1 MLKEIEGYGDL
12 IRDSDRFNAVLKFYR
27 NKGDP
32 LEFDT
37 ILQDPVPYVDES
49 DGAMR
54 IAWSAP
60 KMHRSHIVFE
70 RDAVLARQADML
82 PGIYYTLL
90 GMRTMGYRF
99 VAIPPHLYAHSMHE
113 VHGIER
119 ESVIRLEVFLMK
131 IYPSPVAQ
139 QESVQAT
146 ATAPVSSMSIREHNT
161 VVAVA
166 SAAAS
171 GCA

>member
-1 MLKEIEGYGDL
+1 MKIQAGVKLLKEIEGYGNP
-12 IRDSDRFNAVLKFYR
+12 IADSDRFNAVLKFYR

-37 ILQDPVPYVDES
+37 LLQDPVPYINES

-54 IAWSAP
+54 IAWSAA
-60 KMHRSHIVFE
+60 KLHRSHVVFE

-82 PGIYYTLL
+82 PGIYYSIL

-99 VAIPPHLYAHSMHE
+99 VAIPPHLYAHTMHT

-119 ESVIRLEVFLMK
+119 DSVIKLEVFLLK
-131 IYPSPVAQ
+131 IYAG
-139 QESVQAT
+139 T
-146 ATAPVSSMSIREHNT
+146 T
-161 VVAVA
+161 V
-166 SAAAS
+166 
-171 GCA
+171 